1 MSWDL
6 VASFMLQLCVTRTHW
21 QTTLGK
27 YFKRVHALPLGKA
40 AQPKIYHPSRGPLLY
55 SCCMLNFS
63 PLAHFELAIES
74 LHILVGSQI
83 KWCYV
88 CFDVVPNNKGG
99 LSFEHK
105 MEISRALLTS
115 TVQRIVPAMMS
126 SPLKH
131 VCPSVQAPYRILLTG
146 TVPPSCQ
153 NQSGKTKLLMRK
165 ETHFVIRV
173 PPKSDIQFQ
182 SGHISS
188 HCLSSPIY

>member
-63 PLAHFELAIES
+63 LLAHFELAIES
-74 LHILVGSQI
+74 LHILVGNQI

-115 TVQRIVPAMMS
+115 TVQRIVPADDVITFKACLPICPGTLS
-126 SPLKH
+126 DSPH
-131 VCPSVQAPYRILLTG
+131 
-146 TVPPSCQ
+146 
-153 NQSGKTKLLMRK
+153 
-165 ETHFVIRV
+165 
-173 PPKSDIQFQ
+173 
-182 SGHISS
+182 GHSTS
-188 HCLSSPIY
+188 ELSESKWEN